1 MSSFIFQI
9 IKAAIVVGL
18 FGAISYKIAIVDLTG
33 LIAGFIVGFTVYA
46 SGGEFLFI
54 PLLVF
59 HLVSGIFTKYK
70 YEYKRKKGV
79 AEEKKGARGWRN
91 VSANGVIP
99 AIFAFTMAFDD
110 GSFKLF
116 YIAGFFG
123 AVVTAL
129 ADTLATEIGLL
140 YKGEPRLIT
149 NLRKKVPAGTS
160 GGISVLGEI
169 AQLISAFF
177 ISIAATIF
185 YPKIDFFINFLIL
198 TIISGFLGSSF
209 DSFLGATIQAMYK
222 CQYCGKETEKKV
234 HCNKETLYLRGYK
247 WLDNN
252 VVNLFAIAFGSLIAI
267 ILLYFKVII
276 LPI

>member
-1 MSSFIFQI
+1 MLSIFQI

-18 FGAISYKIAIVDLTG
+18 FGAISYKIAIVDFSG
-33 LIAGFIVGFTVYA
+33 LIAGFITGFIVYA
-46 SGGEFLFI
+46 FGGEFLFI
-54 PLLVF
+54 PLLFF
-59 HLVSGIFTKYK
+59 HLIAGIFTKYK

-79 AEEKKGARGWRN
+79 AEEKKGARSWKN
-91 VSANGVIP
+91 VSANGVVP
-99 AIFAFTMAFDD
+99 AIFALLIWFDNNL
-110 GSFKLF
+110 FKSF

-123 AVVTAL
+123 AIITAL

-140 YKGEPRLIT
+140 YKGEPRLII

-160 GGISVLGEI
+160 GGVSILGEI
-169 AQLISAFF
+169 AQIVSAFF
-177 ISIAATIF
+177 ISFATIF
-185 YPKIDFFINFLIL
+185 FYPRLDFFINLLIL

-222 CQYCGKETEKKV
+222 CQNCGKETEKKI
-234 HCNKETLYLRGYK
+234 HCNKETIYLRGYK

-267 ILLYFKVII
+267 LLLYFKIVN

>member
-1 MSSFIFQI
+1 MSFIFQI

-33 LIAGFIVGFTVYA
+33 LIAGFIIGFTVYA

-91 VSANGVIP
+91 VSANGAIP
-99 AIFAFTMAFDD
+99 AIFSLLAVFN
-110 GSFKLF
+110 SNPFKVF
-116 YIAGFFG
+116 CIAGFFG

-160 GGISVLGEI
+160 GGVSILGET
-169 AQLISAFF
+169 AQIMSALF
-177 ISIAATIF
+177 ISITATIF
-185 YPKIDFFINFLIL
+185 YPKIDFLINILIL

-252 VVNLFAIAFGSLIAI
+252 VVNLFAIALGSLVAI
-267 ILLYFKVII
+267 LLLYFKVIS